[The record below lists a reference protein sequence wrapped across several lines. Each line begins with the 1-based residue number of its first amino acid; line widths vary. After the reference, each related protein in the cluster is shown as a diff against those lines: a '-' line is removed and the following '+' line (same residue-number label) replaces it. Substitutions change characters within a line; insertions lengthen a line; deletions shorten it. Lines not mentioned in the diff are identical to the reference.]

1 MPKPAICGVTLP
13 SVSMRIALAPA
24 GERTWLGEAV
34 EAGGGTLVDPADA
47 EGLVWAST
55 GGADDLADLLRA
67 HEGIRWVQLPW
78 AGIEPFVP
86 VLDAEHT
93 WTCGKGV
100 YAVPVAEH
108 ALTLGL
114 AGLRGLASYGRAT
127 TWTPPQ
133 GRNLVGADV
142 TILGGG
148 GISEELLALLAPFG
162 ARVTVVRRQPRPMD
176 GAAQV
181 VGQDALADAL
191 PGRRLVVLA
200 LALTPETTGIIG
212 SDELAAMDDDA
223 WLVNVAR
230 GGHVV
235 TDDLVDALRVGR
247 DRRRRPRRHRPRA
260 PSRRPPALDAAE
272 RPAHPPRR
280 QHPGDGPAPALG
292 AHQREHPPLRRRR
305 GAAGPGGPGIGLL
318 TRTDPSPAGT
328 GRCLWS
334 SIGPGVVAPGVRSN
348 PEAGARSVPVRP
360 AGGRGGS
367 ERKPRHS
374 ACVNALP
381 KAREGSGPRWARS
394 TEGSVG
400 TPTSRRLNGRADRPP
415 RARWSSDLL
424 LVGRCLLRDS
434 TRDPALSRGFPT
446 LGRRAT
452 TTPSASPPRPP
463 TRRCG
468 RPTSSARCVTT
479 PTARRGRTGPVWP
492 RRSGGCRR

>member
-1 MPKPAICGVTLP
+1 
-13 SVSMRIALAPA
+13 MRIALAPA

-55 GGADDLADLLRA
+55 GGAADLADLLRA

-133 GRNLVGADV
+133 GRNLVGADI

-162 ARVTVVRRQPRPMD
+162 ARVTVVRRHPRPMD

-191 PGRRLVVLA
+191 RGRRLVVLA

-212 SDELAAMDDDA
+212 SDELTAMDDDA

-235 TDDLVDALRVGR
+235 TDDLVDALRSCAIGG
-247 DRRRRPRRHRPRA
+247 A
-260 PSRRPPALDAAE
+260 ALDVTDPE
-272 RPAHPPRR
+272 PLPDGHPLWTLPN
-280 QHPGDGPAPALG
+280 A
-292 AHQREHPPLRRRR
+292 
-305 GAAGPGGPGIGLL
+305 LL
-318 TRTDPSPAGT
+318 TPHVGNT
-328 GRCLWS
+328 
-334 SIGPGVVAPGVRSN
+334 
-348 PEAGARSVPVRP
+348 PEMARPLL
-360 AGGRGGS
+360 S
-367 ERKPRHS
+367 ERISENTRRFG
-374 ACVNALP
+374 AGEALL
-381 KAREGSGPRWARS
+381 G
-394 TEGSVG
+394 
-400 TPTSRRLNGRADRPP
+400 
-415 RARWSSDLL
+415 
-424 LVGRCLLRDS
+424 LV
-434 TRDPALSRGFPT
+434 DPA
-446 LGRRAT
+446 
-452 TTPSASPPRPP
+452 
-463 TRRCG
+463 
-468 RPTSSARCVTT
+468 
-479 PTARRGRTGPVWP
+479 
-492 RRSGGCRR
+492 SGY